1 MCMLWFFTFHLYV
14 VDCCM
19 ISALWFSRVMR
30 LTFKRSLVQQLPWFA
45 QTLTM
50 TALANDQ
57 LHFWHLLTLDLLKLG
72 LKHLALD
79 MQRLNFGSEE

>member
-1 MCMLWFFTFHLYV
+1 
-14 VDCCM
+14 M